1 MSFIRFILSS
11 LRFLMLLHIF
21 NCYFQTGG
29 GMTICSMAA
38 ALVIPIYYKSPHTVI
53 KHALAGQ
60 LVSAYP
66 FCD

>member
-1 MSFIRFILSS
+1 
-11 LRFLMLLHIF
+11 MLLHIF
-21 NCYFQTGG
+21 NCYFQTGD

-66 FCD
+66 FCN